1 MGARDGGTEDLDV
14 WVDADGSISIDVGSR
29 YVAVDPYDLDRI
41 LDRIAADGGSV
52 RLFGGSGRADD
63 GDEGPDRESDPAMRA
78 AGYVLALAY
87 ERGIAVIR
95 EA

>member
-1 MGARDGGTEDLDV
+1 MSVRDRDTEDLSV
-14 WVDADGSISIDVGSR
+14 WVAADGAISIDVGTR
-29 YVAVDPYDLDRI
+29 YVAVDPDELERI
-41 LDRIAADGGSV
+41 LDRLAADGGAL

-78 AGYVLALAY
+78 AGYVLAVAY
-87 ERGIAVIR
+87 ERGIAVTR